1 MEIDNADWGAFAV
14 SKKILK
20 GVPVAYSIRTQSFR
34 ELNGWRLI
42 SLYDSEEEQMDPN
55 CYTIAAMTTL
65 IQAKDV
71 YKRQRWGD
79 DSAWLVSA
87 LRGPGWRSH
96 EGPVTVL
103 RAPWVRCVRTAPGW
117 RSHEGP
123 VTVLRP
129 ACPVCVSKRPP

>member
-42 SLYDSEEEQMDPN
+42 SLYDSEEEQLDPN

-65 IQAKDV
+65 IQANPMLEVMTEIFDAPFNTYLEWV
-71 YKRQRWGD
+71 YDWEEQEDGTVSYKLKGFY
-79 DSAWLVSA
+79 DSGRGRMTTVPEILA
-87 LRGPGWRSH
+87 GPGLPD
-96 EGPVTVL
+96 E
-103 RAPWVRCVRTAPGW
+103 
-117 RSHEGP
+117 E
-123 VTVLRP
+123 
-129 ACPVCVSKRPP
+129 

>member
-65 IQAKDV
+65 IQANPMLEVMTEISTRRLIPIWSGYTTGKN
-71 YKRQRWGD
+71 KRTGLFPT
-79 DSAWLVSA
+79 S
-87 LRGPGWRSH
+87 
-96 EGPVTVL
+96 
-103 RAPWVRCVRTAPGW
+103 
-117 RSHEGP
+117 
-123 VTVLRP
+123 
-129 ACPVCVSKRPP
+129 